1 VDQNHTQER
10 KKGVFPSTQCQP
22 NFNFHY
28 ELMGSKKIGE
38 GQHSIFPFQAS
49 LLHLHDIFH
58 VVIWDLSN
66 SMRLFYMAGWLAS
79 KQHMCVWMT
88 QHGKKE
94 HGKVIGSLD

>member
-66 SMRLFYMAGWLAS
+66 SMRLFYMAGWLAGWLAS
-79 KQHMCVWMT
+79 STCVFGWRSTAKRSME
-88 QHGKKE
+88 K
-94 HGKVIGSLD
+94 